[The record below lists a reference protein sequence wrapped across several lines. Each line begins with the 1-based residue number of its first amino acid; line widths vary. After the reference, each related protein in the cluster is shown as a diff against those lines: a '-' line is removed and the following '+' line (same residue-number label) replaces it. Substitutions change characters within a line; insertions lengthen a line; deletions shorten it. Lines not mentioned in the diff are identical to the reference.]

1 MYDAAV
7 REGRGVFFVRTERK
21 HEDPVDERTADAAN
35 PAVADAPDVAATVR
49 SGPALDHPLG
59 LSRSRDASV
68 Q

>member
-7 REGRGVFFVRTERK
+7 REGRGVFFVRTECK
-21 HEDPVDERTADAAN
+21 HEDPVDERTADAAS
-35 PAVADAPDVAATVR
+35 PAVADAPATAR